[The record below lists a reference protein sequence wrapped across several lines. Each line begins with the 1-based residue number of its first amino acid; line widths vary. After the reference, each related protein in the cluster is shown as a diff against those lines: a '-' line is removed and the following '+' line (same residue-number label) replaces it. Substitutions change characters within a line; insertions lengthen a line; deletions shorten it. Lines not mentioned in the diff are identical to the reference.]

1 MKPAHSSNSVDVLIL
16 GGSLSGASLGLL
28 LKRENP
34 EWSVVVVEKGA
45 AFKRRVGESTSE
57 VGGCYLTRVLRLARH
72 LSQEHIVKH
81 GLRLWF
87 QKEGN
92 ECLSRCGEIGPFF
105 QARLP
110 TYQLDRATL
119 DQHVLDM
126 AESEGCDVVRP
137 ARSTE
142 IFLGG
147 EGKNRVMVKTASGE
161 EGIYQCK
168 WVIDATGKAAVI
180 GRQRDTLRP
189 LTNHVTKSLWARFRG
204 VKDLDGAELAMKCP
218 EFVASC
224 SVSRSSATNHLLG
237 RGWWCWLIPLK
248 NGDVSAGVTYDPR
261 YFNLERRG
269 NLSDTLLAHLRE
281 HPVGKWMFEGAEV
294 VPKDTLTYTQLA
306 YENTEVAG
314 DGWAS
319 VGDAAGFMD
328 PLYSHGIDFIGHT
341 VMTVKAFIAKSLRGE
356 DASMDWQ
363 NYQRGYQQSY
373 RRWFEALYEDK
384 YAYLGDADLMRAA
397 FLLDIGAYFIGPVDF
412 VYRNTELEF
421 SRMPYHGPVGGVIAK
436 MMRFYNRR
444 LVKLADLRQSVG
456 LYGANNL
463 DNRYLVNPGFSPGVA
478 ALKPFSKGLWAWWK
492 CELQGVRHR
501 FLPWQAESTGS
512 DSTGVREISST
523 L

>member
-45 AFKRRVGESTSE
+45 AFNRRVGESTSE

-161 EGIYQCK
+161 ERIYQCK